1 MGTIGSAACI
11 CLLMFGAAEAQEWQ
25 AAAGGKMAFEVASVK
40 PSPPGAFRPPNF
52 PLDPG
57 PAFATVRTG
66 EPPRGRFSADFPLI
80 VYITFAYKLS
90 LTPDQR
96 EAMVAHL
103 PKWVASDAFEIEAR
117 APQSTATKGNPTKD
131 QMRLM
136 MQSLLA
142 ERFHLTV
149 HFETQTVPALAM
161 VLAKAEKP
169 GPQLRPHADGPPCE
183 SAPSSDKNVFPQVCD
198 VYSMTLQPNRMH
210 RAGSRNTTME
220 ALAGAIPSFGSVS
233 RLVVDRTG
241 LSGTFDFTL
250 EWLPESNGPVPP
262 SGDAQPEASGPTFLE
277 ALNEQLGLKLE
288 SIKAATQVLIVDRV
302 ERPSAN

>member
-1 MGTIGSAACI
+1 
-11 CLLMFGAAEAQEWQ
+11 
-25 AAAGGKMAFEVASVK
+25 MAFEVASVK
-40 PSPPGAFRPPNF
+40 QSAPGAFRPPNF

-57 PAFATVRTG
+57 DAYLATRTG
-66 EPPRGRFSADFPLI
+66 EPPRGRFSADFPLL

-96 EAMVAHL
+96 DALAARL
-103 PKWVASDAFEIEAR
+103 PKWVAADAFEIEAR
-117 APQSTATKGNPTKD
+117 APQSSATKD

-142 ERFHLTV
+142 ERFNFAA

-161 VLAKAEKP
+161 VLAKPEKL
-169 GPQLRPHADGPPCE
+169 GAQLRPHAEGPPCE
-183 SAPSSDKNVFPQVCD
+183 SVPSGDKSVFPPVCD
-198 VYSMTLQPNRMH
+198 VYSMMLQPNHMR

-220 ALAGAIPSFGSVS
+220 ILAGAIPTFGSVS
-233 RLVVDRTG
+233 RVVVNRTG
-241 LSGTFDFTL
+241 LTGKFDFTI
-250 EWLPESNGPVPP
+250 EWMPESNNAALPAGDVPP
-262 SGDAQPEASGPTFLE
+262 ELAGPTFLE

-288 SIKAATQVLIVDRV
+288 STKAPTQVLIVDRV

>member
-1 MGTIGSAACI
+1 
-11 CLLMFGAAEAQEWQ
+11 
-25 AAAGGKMAFEVASVK
+25 MAFEVASVK

-57 PAFATVRTG
+57 PAFAAPRTG

-117 APQSTATKGNPTKD
+117 APQSNATKD

-142 ERFHLTV
+142 DRFNLAV
-149 HFETQTVPALAM
+149 HFETQTVPALAL
-161 VLAKAEKP
+161 VLAKPEKP
-169 GPQLRPHADGPPCE
+169 GPQLRPHADGPPCD
-183 SAPSSDKNVFPQVCD
+183 SAPSSDKSVFPAVCD
-198 VYSMTLQPNRMH
+198 VYSMMLQPNRMR

-220 ALAGAIPSFGSVS
+220 LLAGAIPTFGSVS

-241 LSGTFDFTL
+241 LSGRFDFTL
-250 EWLPESNGPVPP
+250 EWLPESNSAALPAGDVPP
-262 SGDAQPEASGPTFLE
+262 EPAGPTFLE

-288 SIKAATQVLIVDRV
+288 SIKAPTEVLIVDRV

>member
-1 MGTIGSAACI
+1 MS
-11 CLLMFGAAEAQEWQ
+11 GAVLAQQSPPIPQWQ
-25 AAAGGKMAFEVASVK
+25 LAAGGKMAFEVASVK

-57 PAFATVRTG
+57 PAFAAPRTG
-66 EPPRGRFSADFPLI
+66 EPPRGRFSAHFPLI

-117 APQSTATKGNPTKD
+117 APQNNATRDNPTKD

-142 ERFHLTV
+142 DRFNLAV

-161 VLAKAEKP
+161 VLAKPEKL
-169 GPQLRPHADGPPCE
+169 GAQLRPHAEGPPCE
-183 SAPSSDKNVFPQVCD
+183 SAPSSDKSVFPPVCD
-198 VYSMTLQPNRMH
+198 VYSMMLQPNHMR

-220 ALAGAIPSFGSVS
+220 ALAGAIPTFGSVS

-250 EWLPESNGPVPP
+250 EWVPESNSAALPP
-262 SGDAQPEASGPTFLE
+262 GDAPPEPAGPTFPE

-288 SIKAATQVLIVDRV
+288 STKAPTEVLIVDRV

>member
-1 MGTIGSAACI
+1 
-11 CLLMFGAAEAQEWQ
+11 MFGTVLAQEWQ
-25 AAAGGKMAFEVASVK
+25 VAAGGKMAFEVASVK

-57 PAFATVRTG
+57 PAFVGVRTG

-96 EAMVAHL
+96 DAMLAHL
-103 PKWVASDAFEIEAR
+103 PKWVASDAFEIDAR
-117 APQSTATKGNPTKD
+117 APQSNATKD

-142 ERFHLTV
+142 DRFNLAV

-161 VLAKAEKP
+161 VLAKSEKL
-169 GPQLRPHADGPPCE
+169 GAQLRPHAEGPPCE
-183 SAPSSDKNVFPQVCD
+183 AAPSSDKSVFPALCD
-198 VYSMTLQPNRMH
+198 VYSMVLQPNRLR

-220 ALAGAIPSFGSVS
+220 ALAGAVPTFGSVS
-233 RLVVDRTG
+233 RPVVDRTG
-241 LSGTFDFTL
+241 LTGTFDFTL
-250 EWLPESNGPVPP
+250 EWSPESDSAALPAGGALTEP
-262 SGDAQPEASGPTFLE
+262 AGPTFLE
-277 ALNEQLGLKLE
+277 ALNEQLGLKLD
-288 SIKAATQVLIVDRV
+288 SIKAPIKALIADRV